1 MSTLPK
7 GRSISSA
14 VPRRRKK
21 NRNANGGRE
30 RKKNNAASLTCFGG
44 ANKDLFG
51 WLRYG
56 VLEDV
61 GRVSVVCHQFGQK
74 ADIANGQTQ
83 RVHLFF

>member
-1 MSTLPK
+1 MVEGK
-7 GRSISSA
+7 
-14 VPRRRKK
+14 
-21 NRNANGGRE
+21 E
-30 RKKNNAASLTCFGG
+30 KNNAASLTCFGG

-83 RVHLFF
+83 RVHLFFLKINKTASSRDTIILCCFDYV